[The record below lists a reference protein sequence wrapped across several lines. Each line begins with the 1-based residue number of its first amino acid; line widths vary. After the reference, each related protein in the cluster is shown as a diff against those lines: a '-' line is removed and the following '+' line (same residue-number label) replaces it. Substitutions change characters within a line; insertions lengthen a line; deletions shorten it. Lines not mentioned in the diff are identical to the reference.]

1 MALENYADLVQ
12 TTWYPPRESDAG
24 VLFKVVDEH
33 PQSTNAHGNDNVG
46 FAADYRQYSAQCGVI
61 RPASL
66 YRRNLGPVF
75 ERVLTAPPG
84 AVIIETGCGVGIGA
98 LGIKRRH
105 MARGPGVVHYLA
117 LDAQGH
123 MDQVFRDLSREGVV
137 VDGLVRRALCKTLEL
152 QPDATD
158 RAVLAEIM
166 ACLMSG
172 LAFLPHG
179 MAEDVLRNVL
189 VPERIAQPVFWFEQQ
204 GARQYSPDKLPLYLG
219 VLRQL
224 FQGNADSMG
233 MCHLIGMDTAYS
245 LAFVEV
251 PGGFIPLEYYLEH
264 HFEDMFHVEM
274 VSGAQG
280 VKVEKCAAM
289 TLHLYRPSR
298 PPDEI
303 DLGLELARYIVVEID
318 FGPGP
323 MTGQD
328 RKVLA
333 PASLYRPSA

>member
-1 MALENYADLVQ
+1 MVLENYTDLVQ
-12 TTWYPPRESDAG
+12 TTWYPPQESEAG
-24 VLFKVVDEH
+24 VLFRVLDEN
-33 PQSTNAHGNDNVG
+33 PQSTNTYGNDNVG
-46 FAADYRQYSAQCGVI
+46 FAADYRQYRAQCLVI
-61 RPASL
+61 RPVSL
-66 YRRNLGPVF
+66 YRRNLGPHF

-84 AVIIETGCGVGIGA
+84 TVIIETGCGVGIGA
-98 LGIKRRH
+98 LGIKRQH
-105 MARGPGVVHYLA
+105 IVQGPGVIHYLA
-117 LDAQGH
+117 LDAQDH
-123 MDQVFRDLSREGVV
+123 MHQVFRDLSRQGVV
-137 VDGLVRRALCKTLEL
+137 VDERVRSALCEALDL
-152 QPDATD
+152 QHNATD
-158 RAVLAEIM
+158 RAVLAQIM
-166 ACLMSG
+166 ACLMNG

-179 MAEDVLRNVL
+179 MAEDVLSNAL
-189 VPERIAQPVFWFEQQ
+189 ILERITQPVFWFEQQ

-233 MCHLIGMDTAYS
+233 MCHLIGMDTGYS

-251 PGGFIPLEYYLEH
+251 PCGFIPLEYYLEH

-274 VSGAQG
+274 VSDAQG
-280 VKVEKCAAM
+280 VKTETCTAM

-303 DLGLELARYIVVEID
+303 DLGLELVRYIIIEID
-318 FGPGP
+318 FGPSP

-333 PASLYRPSA
+333 PATLYRPVS